1 MNLRRIIAIC
11 MIILSVFLQVSY
23 AVGNSDQFNISSDKY
38 RVRLSS
44 VQYDISDEFGV
55 AKISIDNKNDTSL
68 DIKVDNLY
76 PGIYF
81 NIKARL
87 ENIGSQ
93 SIKVTGI
100 SLVSNNNEKNDSNRL
115 YDMIVGRNDE
125 QTKLKLNN
133 YIDYLNSKYRGRILN
148 SSQSIDIDLSMG
160 MDEEITDMQNAICEY
175 QIIINF
181 EQAEEDNDEDD
192 ENNGNDEEDNEDND
206 DNDNNVN
213 DNNDNDD
220 GEKEDIDKEY
230 NNINTEEPINS
241 VEENTQ
247 NNNEDNEAD
256 TTNNTLSVISVLPKS
271 GEKLPI
277 SLYIAGLALMFTGI
291 YLLRKENKTV

>member
-23 AVGNSDQFNISSDKY
+23 AVGNSDQINISSDKY

-100 SLVSNNNEKNDSNRL
+100 SLVSNNYEKNDSNRL

-125 QTKLKLNN
+125 QTKLKLYN
-133 YIDYLNSKYRGRILN
+133 YIEYLNAKYRGSILN
-148 SSQSIDIDLSMG
+148 SNQSIDINLSMG
-160 MDEEITDMQNAICEY
+160 MDEEITDMENAICEY

-181 EQAEEDNDEDD
+181 EQTVEDNDED
-192 ENNGNDEEDNEDND
+192 EDD
-206 DNDNNVN
+206 DDDD

-220 GEKEDIDKEY
+220 DDNNDDNSNDGEKKDVEKDD
-230 NNINTEEPINS
+230 NNIHNKEPINS
-241 VEENTQ
+241 EEKNTTDNNIQENNDENTS
-247 NNNEDNEAD
+247 D
-256 TTNNTLSVISVLPKS
+256 TSNTLSVINVLPKS

-277 SLYIAGLALMFTGI
+277 SLYIAGLALMFAGI

>member
-1 MNLRRIIAIC
+1 MNFRRIIAIC
-11 MIILSVFLQVSY
+11 IIILSVFLQVSY
-23 AVGNSDQFNISSDKY
+23 AFGNSDQINISSDKY

-68 DIKVDNLY
+68 DIRVNNLY

-81 NIKARL
+81 NINARL

-100 SLVSNNNEKNDSNRL
+100 SLVSNNYEENDSNRL

-133 YIDYLNSKYRGRILN
+133 YIEYLNAKYRGSILN
-148 SSQSIDIDLSMG
+148 SNQSIDINLSMG

-181 EQAEEDNDEDD
+181 EQTVEDNDEDD
-192 ENNGNDEEDNEDND
+192 DDDNNDNDEEDNDYNND
-206 DNDNNVN
+206 DNSN
-213 DNNDNDD
+213 D
-220 GEKEDIDKEY
+220 GEKEDVEKDD
-230 NNINTEEPINS
+230 NNIHNEEPINS
-241 VEENTQ
+241 EEKNTTDNNIQENNDENTT
-247 NNNEDNEAD
+247 D
-256 TTNNTLSVISVLPKS
+256 TSNTLSVINVLPKS

-277 SLYIAGLALMFTGI
+277 SIYIAGIVLMLAGI
-291 YLLRKENKTV
+291 FLLRKENKTV